1 MQTQRRKLCKN
12 RDRLQDLNHSQNGK
26 NRNKIQKNN
35 EKSGRKQEKT
45 EQLVEMTKI
54 WITNKRNFVQ
64 RDNVAVLNGKVAKNY

>member
-1 MQTQRRKLCKN
+1 MQIYKKTLRKN
-12 RDRLQDLNHSQNGK
+12 RKALQDLNHSQNGK
-26 NRNKIQKNN
+26 NLNIIQKND
-35 EKSGRKQEKT
+35 EKSDLKQVKL